1 MEAGKEDRKFDIAN
15 ALRILMLHRE
25 TVARQ
30 RAIEGEEDE
39 EIILAQLNTKLDAMR
54 AREAEIALLL
64 AADGTDPD
72 GFE

>member
-1 MEAGKEDRKFDIAN
+1 
-15 ALRILMLHRE
+15 MLHRE

-39 EIILAQLNTKLDAMR
+39 EIILAELNTKLDAMR

-64 AADGTDPD
+64 AADNTDPD
-72 GFE
+72 AFG